1 MSEYSVLG
9 AEHIWGGIDHLM
21 FVFGLL
27 LLVGG
32 GARLLWTITAFTVGH
47 SITLALVTLGYL
59 EYPVSLI
66 EFVIALSIFVLALE
80 LTRGEPAG
88 PHQHLSLFKRH
99 PWWLAG
105 GFGLLH
111 GMGFAGALA
120 DIGLPQNNVPLALLF
135 FNIGIE
141 VGQIVFV
148 LLAIGAGWLFKVAL
162 GTSLLNDRFT
172 IRRKRL
178 LLIPVYLLGGIS
190 AMWCIERGI
199 EVLI

>member
-1 MSEYSVLG
+1 MSFLIGENMTCGY
-9 AEHIWGGIDHLM
+9 
-21 FVFGLL
+21 
-27 LLVGG
+27 G
-32 GARLLWTITAFTVGH
+32 GADILHSCTVGVEQGEIAVVVGPNGAGKSTAMKAMFGMLH
-47 SITLALVTLGYL
+47 LGEGRVML
-59 EYPVSLI
+59 DGTDISQLKPQERV
-66 EFVIALSIFVLALE
+66 
-80 LTRGEPAG
+80 
-88 PHQHLSLFKRH
+88 
-99 PWWLAG
+99 
-105 GFGLLH
+105 LH

-120 DIGLPQNNVPLALLF
+120 DIGLPQDNVPLALLF